1 MPRVPGILSVLT
13 VIAIISCVTINIYF
27 PAEEVRSAADK
38 IVHEVWGEQS
48 GAPDAPQSAPSEAGG
63 KTSGL
68 IRSLFEVRSAL
79 AAQDINVST
88 PAIRAIKNAMK
99 QRSQELFV
107 FLDSGHVGIGSDGL
121 LKVRSTDNLDLKSRG
136 TVTRLVA
143 AENADRL
150 QLYKEIAAANGFA
163 DKAGE
168 VQAIFANSWRDQARP
183 GWYLEGSGG
192 SWRRK

>member
-1 MPRVPGILSVLT
+1 MRRVARILSALA
-13 VIAIISCVTINIYF
+13 VISIISCVTINIYF

-38 IVHEVWGEQS
+38 IVNEVWGEQNRT
-48 GAPDAPQSAPSEAGG
+48 PDAPQTAPPAQGG

-68 IRSLFEVRSAL
+68 IRSLFTVRSAC
-79 AAQDINVST
+79 AAQDIDVST
-88 PAIRAIKNAMK
+88 PAIRAIKNTMK

-107 FLDSGHVGIGSDGL
+107 YLDSGHVGIGSDGL

-136 TVTRLVA
+136 AITRLLA

-150 QLYKEIAAANGFA
+150 QLYKEIATANGFA

-168 VQAIFANSWRDQARP
+168 VQAIFADSWRDQARP
-183 GWYLEGSGG
+183 GWHLENPDGG
-192 SWRRK
+192 WQQK

>member
-1 MPRVPGILSVLT
+1 MPRVPGILSALA

-48 GAPDAPQSAPSEAGG
+48 SAPDAPQSAPSEAGG

-168 VQAIFANSWRDQARP
+168 VQAIFANSWRDQARA
-183 GWYLEGSGG
+183 GWYLEGPGG

>member
-1 MPRVPGILSVLT
+1 MRRVAGILSALT

-48 GAPDAPQSAPSEAGG
+48 GAPDAPQSAPSAKGG
-63 KTSGL
+63 KTSGV
-68 IRSLFEVRSAL
+68 IRSLFEVRSAF

-88 PAIRAIKNAMK
+88 PAIRAIKNSMK

-136 TVTRLVA
+136 AVTRLVA

-150 QLYKEIAAANGFA
+150 QLYKEIATANGFA

-168 VQAIFANSWRDQARP
+168 VQTIFADSWRDQARS
-183 GWYLEGSGG
+183 GWYLEGPGG
-192 SWRRK
+192 SWRQK